1 MRAKKLRILVLV
13 LIATMLFG
21 LVACGNNTTPAN
33 GDPISG
39 TQRLVVAMPENV
51 VGFDPGNSK
60 GNADNIVA
68 MVQYEALVETDHTG
82 NYSPCLAKEWES
94 SEDGTEWTFYLRDDV
109 TFSNGSK
116 FDSNDVV
123 VSYQRQIDDRTL
135 GCSATFWAELASVEA
150 IDEYTVKIS
159 TNSPMASFL

>member
-82 NYSPCLAKEWES
+82 NYSPCLAKEW
-94 SEDGTEWTFYLRDDV
+94 
-109 TFSNGSK
+109 
-116 FDSNDVV
+116 
-123 VSYQRQIDDRTL
+123 
-135 GCSATFWAELASVEA
+135 
-150 IDEYTVKIS
+150 
-159 TNSPMASFL
+159 

>member
-82 NYSPCLAKEWES
+82 NYSPCLLK
-94 SEDGTEWTFYLRDDV
+94 
-109 TFSNGSK
+109 NGSPVK
-116 FDSNDVV
+116 MERNGHS
-123 VSYQRQIDDRTL
+123 T
-135 GCSATFWAELASVEA
+135 SVMMLL
-150 IDEYTVKIS
+150 
-159 TNSPMASFL
+159 SPMEANLIPMMW

>member
-123 VSYQRQIDDRTL
+123 VPIRDKLTIGPWVALQHSGL
-135 GCSATFWAELASVEA
+135 
-150 IDEYTVKIS
+150 
-159 TNSPMASFL
+159 NSPLLKPSMSIPLKFLPIVPWLHSF